1 LIATPEFL
9 YNHFGQILARDRTMK
24 ELRCFCLGTPEVLA
38 AIDFHRRRQLIE
50 PLPGGIVDVSY
61 EMMPEFK
68 MRITHRLEKG
78 ASSYVT
84 TLEHEEVLTSVVTW
98 LIRRRIRLPAQSE
111 KILYLIGG
119 SLFIMITI
127 NFRKSLRTIVER
139 TAEAA

>member
-1 LIATPEFL
+1 
-9 YNHFGQILARDRTMK
+9 MK

-38 AIDFHRRRQLIE
+38 AIDFHRRRRLIE

-68 MRITHRLEKG
+68 MRITHRMDKG
-78 ASSYVT
+78 AATHVT
-84 TLEHEEVLTSVVTW
+84 VLEHEEVLTSVVAW
-98 LIRRRIRLPAQSE
+98 LLRRRIRLPAHSE

-119 SLFIMITI
+119 SLFVMITM

-139 TAEAA
+139 PADAA